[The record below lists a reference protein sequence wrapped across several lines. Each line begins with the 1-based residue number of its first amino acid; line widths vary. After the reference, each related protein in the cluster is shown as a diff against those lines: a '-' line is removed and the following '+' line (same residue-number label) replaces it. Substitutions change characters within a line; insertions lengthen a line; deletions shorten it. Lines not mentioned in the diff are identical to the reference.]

1 MDTEE
6 ESFWE
11 DVKMTLLRD
20 IVDGAAKKLRRGR
33 LTPEQTELLLEDIR
47 NKALALFPDKGNV
60 YDLIYD
66 PRFRRIMDET
76 GSEFTPTTEPTG
88 RD

>member
-6 ESFWE
+6 EAFWE